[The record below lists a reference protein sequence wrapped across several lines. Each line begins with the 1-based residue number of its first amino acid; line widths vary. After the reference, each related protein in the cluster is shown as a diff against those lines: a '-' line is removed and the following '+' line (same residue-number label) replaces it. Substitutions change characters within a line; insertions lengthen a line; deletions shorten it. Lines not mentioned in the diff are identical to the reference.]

1 MINDHFTDS
10 RDTWSLWQAI
20 QTITDYKPP
29 PQACDDDTSLPDALN
44 HFYSWFEM
52 QNDTPA
58 QKLPTHPN
66 DQVLCLSPAGVR
78 KTLSRIN
85 PRKAAGPDNIPGHVL
100 KDCVEHRLLNSF
112 SLRLWEPW
120 TQLTPPLSETPY
132 KPLSPEMWTISPPPT
147 LPHHIKNCQTSLC
160 NSKCATHRWVCLYKP
175 TVVTHSPLF
184 SLDTFTLYSV
194 YIIPQ
199 NTLYVIYVCLYAHA
213 LQITLHCSPASC
225 FNLSLFAHVQYLWGI
240 RYTNIL

>member
-52 QNDTPA
+52 QNDIPA

-112 SLRLWEPW
+112 FPQAVRALNTTHTATLWNPI
-120 TQLTPPLSETPY
+120 QTPY
-132 KPLSPEMWTISPPPT
+132 LLKRGPSHPPQPY
-147 LPHHIKNCQTSLC
+147 HIT
-160 NSKCATHRWVCLYKP
+160 
-175 TVVTHSPLF
+175 
-184 SLDTFTLYSV
+184 
-194 YIIPQ
+194 
-199 NTLYVIYVCLYAHA
+199 
-213 LQITLHCSPASC
+213 
-225 FNLSLFAHVQYLWGI
+225 
-240 RYTNIL
+240 